1 MVSVWAT
8 PGSTGLGSTSGHL
21 GARQPVM
28 GVSTAPCCLPQP
40 RPLTTWKRFRL
51 FRLALGS
58 IIAYRNLRAPDRS
71 GRESTHPSLNVDTVV
86 CSAHCLLSPRRAVVL
101 PRPREAVFTGQ
112 PSVCPCNSRPPPLL
126 AGTLSP
132 PPRRPPDKACT
143 QDLLTCCRTLWCSV
157 PKYWEVFW
165 NCGFP
170 GILAVF
176 CGKPES
182 CHRIVAAD
190 PLKITVWIEPTAW
203 ERLQV
208 IPSRGE
214 HGWMGSGACG
224 LATCYV
230 VTRLPGKSRKIKTL
244 QTGTC
249 DMSGKTLRRA
259 ICWNRN
265 LVIVCY

>member
-132 PPRRPPDKACT
+132 PPRRPPGQSLHTGSFDMLQDVVVLCAKILGSLLELWFSWHFSGVLRKA
-143 QDLLTCCRTLWCSV
+143 
-157 PKYWEVFW
+157 
-165 NCGFP
+165 
-170 GILAVF
+170 
-176 CGKPES
+176 
-182 CHRIVAAD
+182 
-190 PLKITVWIEPTAW
+190 
-203 ERLQV
+203 
-208 IPSRGE
+208 
-214 HGWMGSGACG
+214 
-224 LATCYV
+224 
-230 VTRLPGKSRKIKTL
+230 
-244 QTGTC
+244 
-249 DMSGKTLRRA
+249 
-259 ICWNRN
+259 
-265 LVIVCY
+265 